1 MPDARALVLDIGGVV
16 LRNARE
22 LDLDRGIAG
31 SDDDRWQAMLRH
43 EITEREYWAL
53 RAREVG
59 AVLGHH
65 DWSTRQLITWLYHDA
80 DVEFVVDEMV
90 ELMDDAR
97 AAGLPV
103 VALTNDMT
111 DFHGQEW
118 VDAQEWLEHFD
129 AVVDASMTGDL
140 EAGAGG
146 LCARRGRGRR
156 TGRGDRLP
164 RRSAGERRR
173 RTGRRTPDD
182 RGAVRRPARRHR
194 RGPPPTRAHDHHEQV
209 KGEVMP
215 LVRVD
220 IMEGRPP
227 EMIEELHRKL
237 AELVAETLDTP
248 IERVRTYITQFP
260 PEAWGI
266 GGVPANVA
274 RREDVEARAAAKAE
288 REAGADG

>member
-1 MPDARALVLDIGGVV
+1 
-16 LRNARE
+16 
-22 LDLDRGIAG
+22 
-31 SDDDRWQAMLRH
+31 
-43 EITEREYWAL
+43 
-53 RAREVG
+53 
-59 AVLGHH
+59 
-65 DWSTRQLITWLYHDA
+65 
-80 DVEFVVDEMV
+80 MV
-90 ELMDDAR
+90 DAR

-118 VDAQEWLEHFD
+118 VDAQDWLKHFD
-129 AVVDASMTGDL
+129 TVVDASSTGDAQ
-140 EAGAGG
+140 AGPGG
-146 LCARRGRGRR
+146 LRARGRR
-156 TGRGDRLP
+156 RRRAGRGDRLP
-164 RRSAGERRR
+164 RRPAGQ
-173 RTGRRTPDD
+173 
-182 RGAVRRPARRHR
+182 RRPAARAVGLQAVEVQYDDRPAAVAEARRR
-194 RGPPPTRAHDHHEQV
+194 LGLAPDHEQL

-274 RREDVEARAAAKAE
+274 RREDVEARAAAQAE
-288 REAGADG
+288 REAAADG